1 MPQKLFEFHSS
12 LIVILFVSSLYLHN
26 FPIDVTIKRCV
37 EIKIVCSVERTPK
50 ANIYFCLTIERK
62 HFHIRF
68 SSKQY
73 GKNSQNEGAK
83 RKTII
88 FVPPREVRLL
98 PDTYYSGI

>member
-1 MPQKLFEFHSS
+1 MPHKLFEFHSS
-12 LIVILFVSSLYLHN
+12 LLVILYLHN

-50 ANIYFCLTIERK
+50 ANIYFCLTIECK

-73 GKNSQNEGAK
+73 CKNSQNEGAK
-83 RKTII
+83 RKTFI